1 MLAFLAKYYYNII
14 IYSGQK
20 GCIDMCNC
28 ENEEKGSVL
37 PVIMMIISAVSFIL
51 GIAAGTTLTK
61 KICEI
66 FSISE
71 SLPQIFSAGVV
82 EYKGKKTIGNA
93 RNFSATFFMAEIII

>member
-37 PVIMMIISAVSFIL
+37 LVIMMIISAVSFIL
-51 GIAAGTTLTK
+51 GIAAGITLTK
-61 KICEI
+61 KICNHKNKQSSNSDFDADEYVR
-66 FSISE
+66 
-71 SLPQIFSAGVV
+71 SLNLD
-82 EYKGKKTIGNA
+82 E
-93 RNFSATFFMAEIII
+93 